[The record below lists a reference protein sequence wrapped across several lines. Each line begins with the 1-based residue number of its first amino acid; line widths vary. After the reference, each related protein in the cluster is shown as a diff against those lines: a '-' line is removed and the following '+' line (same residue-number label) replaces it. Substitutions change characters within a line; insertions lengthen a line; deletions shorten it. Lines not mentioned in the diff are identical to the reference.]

1 MHSIH
6 EPLLLIQTAIY
17 VDHFQKDSTQ
27 KIGHKLGFF
36 FHSHQSQVNT
46 AAIFK
51 ILLTAF

>member
-6 EPLLLIQTAIY
+6 EPLLLIQIAIY
-17 VDHFQKDSTQ
+17 ADHLQKDSTH
-27 KIGHKLGFF
+27 KIGHKFGFL
-36 FHSHQSQVNT
+36 HSHQLQVNT